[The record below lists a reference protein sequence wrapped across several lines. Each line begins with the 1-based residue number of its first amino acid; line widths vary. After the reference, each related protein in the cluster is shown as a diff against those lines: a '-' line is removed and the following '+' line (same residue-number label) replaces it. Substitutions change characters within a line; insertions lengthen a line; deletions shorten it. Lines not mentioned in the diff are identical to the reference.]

1 MPCVAEFPQL
11 ERLHGREKELGFR
24 FLGLEVKGLLAKMRD
39 VVKEKKTTFPI
50 LLDDRRLAREVLQIP
65 GTPTTFVIDRQ
76 GRIRARLVGAVEDI
90 DETIAEVL
98 RRI

>member
-11 ERLHGREKELGFR
+11 ERLYRREKELGFK

-90 DETIAEVL
+90 DETIVEVL
-98 RRI
+98 KRI

>member
-11 ERLHGREKELGFR
+11 ERLFGRETELGFR
-24 FLGLEVKGLLAKMRD
+24 FYALEVKGLLKAMRE

-50 LLDDRRLAREVLQIP
+50 LLDDRRFARDVLQIP
-65 GTPTTFVIDRQ
+65 GTPTAFVVDGK
-76 GRIRARLVGAVEDI
+76 GRIRARLIGGADNM
-90 DETIAEVL
+90 DEILAEVL

>member
-11 ERLHGREKELGFR
+11 ERLYGREKELGFK
-24 FLGLEVKGLLAKMRD
+24 FFGLEVKGLLAKMRD

-65 GTPTTFVIDRQ
+65 GTPTIFIVDGQ
-76 GRIRARLVGAVEDI
+76 GRIRARLFGAAEDI
-90 DETIAEVL
+90 DGIIAEVL
-98 RRI
+98 RKI

>member
-11 ERLHGREKELGFR
+11 ERLYGRQEELGFR
-24 FLGLEVKGLLAKMRD
+24 FLGLEVKGLLDKMRD

-50 LLDDRRLAREVLQIP
+50 LLDDRRFARGVLQIP
-65 GTPTTFVIDRQ
+65 GTPTIFVVDAR
-76 GRIRARLVGAVEDI
+76 GRIRARLIGGAENM
-90 DETIAEVL
+90 DEILAEVL

>member
-11 ERLHGREKELGFR
+11 ERLFGREKELGFR
-24 FLGLEVKGLLAKMRD
+24 FFGLEIKGLLNKMRD

-65 GTPTTFVIDRQ
+65 GTPTIFVVDAQ
-76 GRIRARLVGAVEDI
+76 GRIRARLIGGAEDI
-90 DETIAEVL
+90 DGVIAEVL
-98 RRI
+98 KKI

>member
-11 ERLHGREKELGFR
+11 ERLFLREKELGFR
-24 FLGLEVKGLLAKMRD
+24 FFGLEVKGLLAKMRD
-39 VVKEKKTTFPI
+39 VVKEKKTDFPI

-65 GTPTTFVIDRQ
+65 GTPTTFVVDGE

-90 DETIAEVL
+90 DEEIAEVL
-98 RRI
+98 KRI

>member
-11 ERLHGREKELGFR
+11 ERLYGREKELGFK
-24 FLGLEVKGLLAKMRD
+24 FLGLEIKGLLAKMRD
-39 VVKEKKTTFPI
+39 VVKDKKATFPI

-65 GTPTTFVIDRQ
+65 GTPTTFIVDRQ
-76 GRIRARLVGAVEDI
+76 GRIRARLIGAAEDM
-90 DETIAEVL
+90 DGVIAEVL